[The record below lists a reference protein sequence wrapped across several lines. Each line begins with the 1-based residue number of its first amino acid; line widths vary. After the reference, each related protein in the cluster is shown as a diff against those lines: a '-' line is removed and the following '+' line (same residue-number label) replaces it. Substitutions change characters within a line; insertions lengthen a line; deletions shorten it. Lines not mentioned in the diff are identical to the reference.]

1 MTRKLFASRPLIG
14 RSLQEPLARQFGALT
29 RQQTGLDMLNFRSS
43 PRSVVDWVDV
53 DEDARAK
60 R

>member
-1 MTRKLFASRPLIG
+1 MEA
-14 RSLQEPLARQFGALT
+14 LARQFGAWT
-29 RQQTGLDMLNFRSS
+29 RQQTGLDIPNFRSS